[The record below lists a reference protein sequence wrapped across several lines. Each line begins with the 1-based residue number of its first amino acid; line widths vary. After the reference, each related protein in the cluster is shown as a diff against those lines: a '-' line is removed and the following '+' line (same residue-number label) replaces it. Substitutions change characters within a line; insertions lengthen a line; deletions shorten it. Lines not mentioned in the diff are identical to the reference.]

1 MSIVLDGSNGISL
14 PVGTLG
20 NPSLKSEGD
29 ADTGLFF
36 PSANVIAL
44 SIDGSQKATFYSNG
58 LADFAEISVAGD
70 TSVSGNIAITGTLSV
85 TGTTTLSDLDFNNP
99 VFSGNVSVQ
108 AQGDVRFEDAD
119 SSNFVALQAPSTVAS
134 NVTFTLP
141 AEDASENGDCL
152 VSDASGNLSFSSR
165 ATTGKAIAMA
175 IVFGAS

>member
-1 MSIVLDGSNGISL
+1 MPIVLDGSNGISI
-14 PVGTLG
+14 PSGTLS
-20 NPSLKSEGD
+20 NPSLKSSD

-44 SIDGSQKATFYSNG
+44 TIDGSQKATFYSNG
-58 LADFAEISVAGD
+58 LSSFEAIA
-70 TSVSGNIAITGTLSV
+70 VSGNLVV

-141 AEDASENGDCL
+141 SADGSLNQVVKTDG
-152 VSDASGNLSFSSR
+152 SGNLGFADPGAS
-165 ATTGKAIAMA
+165 TGKAIAMS
-175 IVFGAS
+175 IVFG